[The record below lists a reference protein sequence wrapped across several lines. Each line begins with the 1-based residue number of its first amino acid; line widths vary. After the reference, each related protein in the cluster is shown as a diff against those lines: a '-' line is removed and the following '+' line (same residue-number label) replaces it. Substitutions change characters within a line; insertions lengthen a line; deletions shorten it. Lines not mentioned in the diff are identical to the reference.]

1 MTRISVEE
9 LLNESASDTEEQRMK
24 ATMTLVFV
32 TVSDNC
38 KYSRQWS
45 INSASATKLTL
56 REFMRFM
63 VSHSHN
69 QNNNKVTFIIFV
81 IFRKAN
87 AQGLPMLYLRTLECS
102 TLMKKMTISLS
113 GVTTSTRRWLRSQ
126 STRIRFGIDIRHS
139 FPDILKNFCRRVS
152 LWLSTV

>member
-9 LLNESASDTEEQRMK
+9 LLNESASDTEERGMK

-63 VSHSHN
+63 VSPSHN
-69 QNNNKVTFIIFV
+69 QN
-81 IFRKAN
+81 
-87 AQGLPMLYLRTLECS
+87 
-102 TLMKKMTISLS
+102 
-113 GVTTSTRRWLRSQ
+113 
-126 STRIRFGIDIRHS
+126 RI
-139 FPDILKNFCRRVS
+139 L
-152 LWLSTV
+152 

>member
-9 LLNESASDTEEQRMK
+9 LLNESASDTEERGMK

-63 VSHSHN
+63 VSNLSLN
-69 QNNNKVTFIIFV
+69 QSISTFIIH
-81 IFRKAN
+81 RKAN
-87 AQGLPMLYLRTLECS
+87 ARGLPMLCLRTLECS

-113 GVTTSTRRWLRSQ
+113 GVMMSTRRWLRLQ
-126 STRIRFGIDIRHS
+126 STRIRFDAK
-139 FPDILKNFCRRVS
+139 DILSRS
-152 LWLSTV
+152 L